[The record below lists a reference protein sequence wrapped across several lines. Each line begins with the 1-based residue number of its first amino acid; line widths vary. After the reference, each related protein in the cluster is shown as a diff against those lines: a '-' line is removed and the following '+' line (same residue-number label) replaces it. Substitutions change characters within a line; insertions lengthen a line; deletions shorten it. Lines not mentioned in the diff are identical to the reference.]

1 MRFLENVFF
10 TQSIYRMIRKLTS
23 NKEKKQSSEAW
34 AADSDDLFSCV
45 QASAN
50 KDVFGTT

>member
-10 TQSIYRMIRKLTS
+10 PQSIDRMIRKLTS
-23 NKEKKQSSEAW
+23 NKEKKQSSKAW